1 MQLVAYGAQDVYL
14 TGNPQITFFKVVY
27 RRHTNFSCEVIE
39 QSFNGTADF
48 GRKVS
53 VEVTRNGDL
62 VTNMHLRVKLPALEV
77 GEGQKAA
84 WVRRVGHALISSVE
98 VTIGG
103 ATIDKQY
110 GTWLDVWYEL
120 ARRAGDLER
129 GFARMVG
136 DYSELT
142 KLEGARSGSTA
153 KPSATLFVPLQFWF
167 NRNTGLA
174 LPLIALQYH
183 EVRVNVE
190 FATFNSCV
198 NYTGS
203 SLTKQALADATLL
216 IEYVYLD
223 SEERRRFAQVGHE
236 YLIEQVQFTGEEEI
250 TSSNSKHRLNFNHPT
265 KALVWVMRRG
275 DLRNGQCFLADAQGV
290 SADTALNNAAI
301 NVVHG
306 SISTDSSGVLAVP
319 SPTTNYTSQAVTAGG
334 TATVTVNSTTYTF
347 LNAATST
354 ATVYIRNDVVLGTSS
369 DDMIDRVSSA
379 TVSLSTA
386 GAVSVS
392 AVSHTLNMHDISRPV
407 SGFTTDNRNAYVKA
421 VMDVCVHLFSNYG
434 LMIDGSGNPFT
445 SVLLQLNGQDR
456 QAKRDGDWYNYAVAD
471 QCWNNTPADGVL
483 SFCFALKPAEHQ
495 PSGSA
500 NLSRIDSTQ
509 LNLWYGDNT
518 AFVSVDGD
526 AALSLTS
533 NSTELFIYAFSYN
546 VLRIMSGMGGLAY
559 SN

>member
-39 QSFNGTADF
+39 HSFNGTADF

-62 VTNMHLRVKLPALEV
+62 VTNMHLRVKLPALAV
-77 GEGQKAA
+77 GSDQKAA
-84 WVRRVGHALISSVE
+84 WTRRIGHALIGSVE

-120 ARRAGDLER
+120 AHRAGDLDR
-129 GFARMVG
+129 GFAQMVG

-142 KLEGARSGSTA
+142 KLEGARSGTTA
-153 KPSATLFVPLQFWF
+153 KPAATLFVPLQFWF

-190 FATFNSCV
+190 FASFNSCV

-203 SLTKQALADATLL
+203 SLSAQSLDDATLL
-216 IEYVYLD
+216 VEYVYLD

-265 KALVWVMRRG
+265 KALVWAMRRG
-275 DLRNGQCFLADAQGV
+275 DMRNGKCFLADVQGV
-290 SADTALNNAAI
+290 SAATALNNAAI
-301 NVVHG
+301 NLAHG
-306 SISTDSSGVLAVP
+306 SISTDADGVL
-319 SPTTNYTSQAVTAGG
+319 TTPGTSVYTEQAVGASS
-334 TATVTVNSTTYTF
+334 TATVTINSTTYTF
-347 LNAATST
+347 LNAST
-354 ATVYIRNDVVLGTSS
+354 ASATVSIRNDVVLGTSS

-386 GAVSVS
+386 GVVSIS
-392 AVSHTLNMHDISRPV
+392 SVSHTLNMHDLSAPV
-407 SGFTTDNRNAYVKA
+407 SGYTTDNRNGYVTSQL
-421 VMDVCVHLFSNYG
+421 DVCTHVFSNYG
-434 LMIDGSGNPFT
+434 LMLDGTGNPFT
-445 SVLLQLNGQDR
+445 NVLLQLNGQDR
-456 QAKRDGDWYNYAVAD
+456 QAKRTGDYHNFVVAD
-471 QCWNNTPADGVL
+471 KCWNNTPSDGVL

-509 LNLWYGDNT
+509 LNLWYGDDT
-518 AFVSVDGD
+518 AEVSVDGD
-526 AALSLTS
+526 AALSLTT
-533 NSTELFIYAFSYN
+533 NTTELFIYAFSYN